1 MKSRVLLSRI
11 LFVLYLAAIAFLCLT
26 SSNSLPQLKTSFLG
40 LPTDKVAHFLMFL
53 PFPILFYLSSE
64 WKADKFWKALLYT
77 LLIFVVGCGVAAGT
91 EYLQKLTPTRVAD
104 KADFMADAIA
114 LGCSSLLVFIVLVS
128 RKK

>member
-26 SSNSLPQLKTSFLG
+26 STSSLPQMKSTFLG

-53 PFPILFYLSSE
+53 PFPILFYLSTE
-64 WKADKFWKALLYT
+64 WKADKWWKALLYT
-77 LLIFVVGCGVAAGT
+77 AIILLLGCGVAAGT

-104 KADFMADAIA
+104 KEDFIADAIA
-114 LGCSSLLVFIVLVS
+114 LGCSSLLVFVVLVT

>member
-26 SSNSLPQLKTSFLG
+26 STSSLPQMKNTFLG

-53 PFPILFYLSSE
+53 PFPILFYLSTE
-64 WKADKFWKALLYT
+64 WKADKWWKALLYT
-77 LLIFVVGCGVAAGT
+77 AIILLLGCGVAAGT

-104 KADFMADAIA
+104 KEDFIADAIA
-114 LGCSSLLVFIVLVS
+114 LGCSSLLVFIVLVT